1 MSLAQVSPISHFD
14 HQLRLAKTPVANR
27 TVEGDL
33 VFLDANSPEP
43 VSIYRRGVDGFERT
57 GTYQNVRLPIRDMRA
72 IDPTL
77 DVEGFALREVP
88 TAVTDFL
95 DDDQI
100 RDVYNDE
107 IERLI
112 KAETGA
118 TNVVIFD
125 YTVRIETEN
134 DEEAAHRTPVKMVH
148 NDYTESSG
156 PQRVRDLLPSDDAEA
171 WLAGRFAQINVWR
184 PLRGPVRSKPLALAD
199 AQSVLP
205 SDLVAVD
212 LVYPDRVGEIYHTTY
227 SPGQRWFYAPD
238 MTADEVLLIKG
249 YDSARDGR
257 ARFSPHTAFDL
268 ADRNA
273 PPRESI
279 EVRALAS
286 FAT

>member
-1 MSLAQVSPISHFD
+1 MSLAQVSPISHLD
-14 HQLRLAKTPVANR
+14 HQLRTANTAVENR
-27 TVEGDL
+27 TVEGEL
-33 VFLDANSPEP
+33 VFIDANSPEP
-43 VSIYRRGVDGFERT
+43 RSIYRERSDSPERT
-57 GTYQNVRLPIRDMRA
+57 GTYENVRLPIRDMRT

-95 DDDQI
+95 DENQI

-118 TNVVIFD
+118 NKVVIFD
-125 YTVRIETEN
+125 HTVRIERKD
-134 DEEAAHRTPVKMVH
+134 DEEIGHRAPVKLVH
-148 NDYTESSG
+148 NDYTEKSG
-156 PQRVRDLLPSDDAEA
+156 PQRVRDLLPADEAEA
-171 WLAGRFAQINVWR
+171 WLAGRYAQINVWR

-199 AQSVLP
+199 AQSILP

-212 LVYPDRVGEIYHTTY
+212 LVYPDRVGEIYHATY

-249 YDSARDGR
+249 YDSAKDGR

-268 ADRNA
+268 ADRDA

-279 EVRALAS
+279 EVRAIVS
-286 FAT
+286 FAS